1 MSKCSK
7 NQHSARIGAV
17 SHSSSTYWFLSL
29 PLGIPI
35 WAREMAQTL
44 KELAAKTEDL
54 SLILGT
60 HMVEEQDQPT
70 SSGLHIY
77 VMACVA
83 CANDPAPPPNI
94 NFTSLI
100 WL

>member
-17 SHSSSTYWFLSL
+17 LHSPSTYWFLSL
-29 PLGIPI
+29 PLGIP
-35 WAREMAQTL
+35 MAQTL

-54 SLILGT
+54 SSILGT

-83 CANDPAPPPNI
+83 CANDPAPPHPNI